1 MKNPEQPKSKK
12 FTIVIDIDD
21 DSFASTNPTRRD
33 DNKIDS
39 FNYNTDVIHCLISS
53 YLTNIGVDY

>member
-12 FTIVIDIDD
+12 FTIVIEIDD
-21 DSFASTNPTRRD
+21 DSFASANPTS
-33 DNKIDS
+33 NKIDS